1 MGRPWQASELDALPR
16 LGLVDQ
22 PTELS
27 VLPEL
32 AAELELEAL
41 LVKRDDKLAALH
53 GGSKPR
59 KLDYLLAQS
68 PYSEAPGWAAVGAI
82 GSGNLVAVAAA
93 AERLERQLE
102 AHTFWEP
109 LSDGVLDNLAYVAS
123 GPVQLRYY
131 ASRLGMV
138 LRRPQ
143 LITGGKL
150 GELVVLPPGATTAR
164 SMIGIVRG
172 ALELAEQL
180 DHEGLQAP
188 DRVVV
193 ALGSGGT
200 AVGLAHGLALAQIDC
215 ELIAVS
221 AVERLFST
229 RRRIAAMQRALAA
242 HLKQSELGE
251 LAEVEPVPIRVV
263 RDQLGPGYGIA
274 TARSAQACQK
284 LREHGVLLEPLYT
297 GKAMAALLAGL
308 PGADGKRGKRVLFW
322 NTRRDAELPERD
334 GWRERLPKKL
344 AARLAL
350 EQDPTRKRRLLRRR
364 RVLLGVAGA
373 ATLTAIWRSTGYQ
386 APAGFSGE
394 VLADWEAQV
403 LSAAAE
409 AMLGKVA
416 SSEQI
421 ARIPTGVDRYL
432 LTMPPA
438 VQRELHLALGVLEQ
452 LTMMGGC
459 VTRFSR
465 LAPPDRER
473 LLADLAAAG
482 GLREQIYRAVRD
494 LCMLGFYQQPSS
506 WVGLS
511 YEGPLVGEER
521 MRVPGYE
528 QLKAKAGALPRGVIK
543 T

>member
-1 MGRPWQASELDALPR
+1 MGRRWQLSELDEIPR
-16 LGLVDQ
+16 LGLVEE
-22 PTELS
+22 PTELT
-27 VLPEL
+27 VLAEL
-32 AAELELEAL
+32 AAELKLESL
-41 LVKRDDKLAALH
+41 LIKRDDKLPVLH

-59 KLDYLLAQS
+59 KLDYLLAQA
-68 PYSEAPGWAAVGAI
+68 PFSEAPGWAAVGAI
-82 GSGNLVAVAAA
+82 GSGNLVAVTAA
-93 AERLERQLE
+93 AERLDRQLE

-109 LSDGVLDNLAYVAS
+109 ISDGVIDNLAYVAS

-131 ASRLGMV
+131 SSRVGMV

-164 SMIGIVRG
+164 SMVGIVRA

-180 DHEGLQAP
+180 EAEDLPPPE
-188 DRVVV
+188 RVVV

-200 AVGLAHGLALAQIDC
+200 AVGLAHGFALAGIDC
-215 ELIAVS
+215 ELVAVS
-221 AVERLFST
+221 AVERLVSS
-229 RRRIAAMQRALAA
+229 RRRLAAMERGLAA
-242 HLKQSELGE
+242 HLRQSG
-251 LAEVEPVPIRVV
+251 LADAADVEPVAIRLV
-263 RDQLGPGYGIA
+263 RNQLGRGYGIA
-274 TARSAQACQK
+274 TAGSVQACSK

-308 PGADGKRGKRVLFW
+308 PAAGGRVLFW

-350 EQDPTRKRRLLRRR
+350 EQDPVRKRRAVRRR
-364 RVLLGVAGA
+364 RVLLGAAGA
-373 ATLTAIWRSTGYQ
+373 AGLTAIWRMTGYQ
-386 APAGFSGE
+386 APAGFRGA

-403 LSAAAE
+403 LTAVGE
-409 AMLGKVA
+409 AVLGKVA
-416 SSEQI
+416 SADQLAQI
-421 ARIPTGVDRYL
+421 PSGVDRYL
-432 LTMPPA
+432 LTMPPG

-452 LTMMGGC
+452 ATLMGGC
-459 VTRFSR
+459 VSRFSR
-465 LAPPDRER
+465 LPVADRER
-473 LLADLAAAG
+473 LLAGLAAGG

-494 LCMLGFYQQPSS
+494 LCMLGFYQQSSS
-506 WVGLS
+506 WQALG

-528 QLKAKAGALPRGVIK
+528 QLKAKPGAVPRGASK
-543 T
+543 S